1 VATFILK
8 KDNLKLGLVL
18 GLLGPV
24 LGLVFVFFFSS
35 NFRSLTFFEFVDFF
49 FHDNRLITSIG
60 ALCLLANAV
69 LFTIYINTHRDKT
82 AKGIFAT
89 TLLYGITI
97 LVIKIFNK

>member
-24 LGLVFVFFFSS
+24 LGLIVVYFFKFSS
-35 NFRSLTFFEFVDFF
+35 FGFFEFLDYF

-89 TLLYGITI
+89 TLIYGITI
-97 LVIKIFNK
+97 LVMKIFN

>member
-24 LGLVFVFFFSS
+24 LGLVCVFLFSS
-35 NFRSLTFFEFVDFF
+35 NFRSLSFGEFLDFF
-49 FHDNRLITSIG
+49 FNDRHLITSIG

-69 LFTIYINTHRDKT
+69 LFTIYINTHRDNT
-82 AKGIFAT
+82 AKGIFVT
-89 TLLYGITI
+89 TLLYGIAI
-97 LVIKIFNK
+97 LIIKVFI